1 MDELK
6 VELKRLKDSMVEI
19 LAENRR
25 LKEEELEIE
34 IPITEYDI
42 DLLKDMLA
50 NNYTVNWVY
59 DDIHYNGRTV
69 SVTLMSEDELEQ
81 RSLGC

>member
-25 LKEEELEIE
+25 LKELEVEIE

-42 DLLKDMLA
+42 DLLKDMIA
-50 NNYTVNWVY
+50 NNYTINWVY
-59 DDIHYNGRTV
+59 DDIHYSGRTV

-81 RSLGC
+81 RNK